1 MPGLEPLPATAP
13 RLRPAPESDASSAL
27 PERTFRALGTT
38 LRALGTGGDRVEAE
52 VRRLEAILTRFHPS
66 PLTHLNERGFL
77 VDPPPEL
84 AAAVR
89 HALSV
94 AEATDGLLTPLVL
107 PALRWAGYRDPWPA
121 PARPGVG
128 PAPAI
133 ADWRAVSVSDAVL
146 RLPEG
151 ASIDL
156 GGTGKS
162 WIAERCFHLLTGE
175 ALLDA
180 GGDVLSQSERT
191 VAIDVANPYQGEPLQ
206 LVLPPGR
213 WGAATSGVVERAW
226 RGGHHLIDPRTHRP
240 ADTRFVQATA
250 VHPDLRRAEVV
261 AKLALLAPDDTARLE
276 DAAVLIAFDAA
287 GAPWRHHAS
296 GRWERA

>member
-1 MPGLEPLPATAP
+1 MPGLESLPTATP
-13 RLRPAPESDASSAL
+13 RLRPAPRPDATSGL

-38 LRALGTGGDRVEAE
+38 LRVLGTGGDRVEAE
-52 VRRLEAILTRFHPS
+52 VLRLEAILTRFHPS
-66 PLTHLNERGFL
+66 PLTHLNDRGSL
-77 VDPPPEL
+77 ADPPPEL

-94 AEATDGLLTPLVL
+94 AEASDGLLTPLVL
-107 PALRWAGYRDPWPA
+107 PVLRWAGYRDPWPD

-133 ADWRAVSVSDAVL
+133 ADWREVSVSDAVV

-151 ASIDL
+151 SAIDL

-162 WIAERCFHLLTGE
+162 WIAERCFHLLAGE

-180 GGDVLSQSERT
+180 GGDVLSRSEQA

-213 WGAATSGVVERAW
+213 WGAATSGVLERAW
-226 RGGHHLIDPRTHRP
+226 RGGHHLIDPRTRRP

-276 DAAVLIAFDAA
+276 DAVVLIAFDGA

-296 GRWERA
+296 GSWERA

>member
-1 MPGLEPLPATAP
+1 MPGLESLPATAP
-13 RLRPAPESDASSAL
+13 HPLPTPRLDARSAL
-27 PERTFRALGTT
+27 PERTFRALGTNM
-38 LRALGTGGDRVEAE
+38 RVLGTGGDRVEAE
-52 VRRLEAILTRFHPS
+52 VLRLEAILTRFHPS
-66 PLTHLNERGFL
+66 PLTQLNERGFL
-77 VDPPPEL
+77 DDPPLEL
-84 AAAVR
+84 TAAVR

-94 AEATDGLLTPLVL
+94 ADASDGLLTPLVL
-107 PALRWAGYRDPWPA
+107 PALRWAGYRDPWPG

-128 PAPAI
+128 PAPDI
-133 ADWRAVSVSDAVL
+133 ADWREVWVSDAL
-146 RLPEG
+146 LSLPKG
-151 ASIDL
+151 SSIDL

-162 WIAERCFHLLTGE
+162 WIAERCFHLLAGE

-180 GGDVLSQSERT
+180 GGDVLSHSEQA
-191 VAIDVANPYQGEPLQ
+191 VAIDVADPYQGQPLQ

-287 GAPWRHHAS
+287 GVPWRHHAS